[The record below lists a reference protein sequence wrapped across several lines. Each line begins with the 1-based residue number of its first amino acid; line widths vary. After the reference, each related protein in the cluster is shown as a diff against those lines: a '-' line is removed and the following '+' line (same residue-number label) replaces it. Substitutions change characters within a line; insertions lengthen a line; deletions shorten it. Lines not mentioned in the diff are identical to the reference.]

1 MLNGVKK
8 AQANFIAAQ
17 NTSDK
22 EYLDRCVEGGCTLVK
37 LTAAERKVMEETLS
51 KDALSMMKTGIFD
64 EKLYMSIEAVLKRHR
79 GN

>member
-1 MLNGVKK
+1 
-8 AQANFIAAQ
+8 
-17 NTSDK
+17 
-22 EYLDRCVEGGCTLVK
+22 
-37 LTAAERKVMEETLS
+37 MEETLS